1 MDGQVIGNYRITEE
15 LARGGMGVVYRAQHL
30 TLPRE
35 VVIKSILLS
44 AFPAHV
50 QEHLKARFLREAYIQ
65 SQMDHPNIVRVYEF
79 LTAQDN
85 YYMVMEY
92 VRGMSL
98 RDLLAQGKMLT
109 VPQALE
115 IFRQMLEGMSYA
127 HNFSYVD
134 QTGSRHSGIVH
145 RDIKP
150 ANILLDGQARVKI
163 ADFGIV
169 KVAGERGMTQT
180 GFSPGTVEYMSP
192 EQVKGQEADVRSDIY
207 SLGVTLYE
215 MLAGR
220 LPFEV
225 SETSSDYEVRRGHVE
240 VPPPPLGELRPELPR
255 ELTGIVHRALSKN
268 ANDRFQSAAEFLAAI
283 NHYEHPVSAAA
294 ATASASAA
302 GTRPVRAAATVQD
315 FQPVVTEV
323 APPANVPAAA
333 PARTTVFPIV
343 TAVLAV
349 LILGGAGAWY
359 FLVRHSS
366 SQAGTVQVSRSPD
379 ATVSASVADSRAAVT
394 SETAIESSDLKQA
407 GDYADRESYRE
418 AIALYQS
425 WLNRNPN
432 AANAAEISDRIAR
445 IKRLAGLLETARLA
459 LGQQDYETAT
469 RDFTEAL
476 QLNPESKIAQAG
488 LTEARAGAA
497 KRRK

>member
-1 MDGQVIGNYRITEE
+1 MDGQIIGNYRITEE
-15 LARGGMGVVYRAQHL
+15 LARGGMGVVYRAQHQ

-35 VVIKSILLS
+35 VVIKSILLGS
-44 AFPAHV
+44 FPPHV
-50 QEHLKARFLREAYIQ
+50 QEHLRARFLREAYIQ
-65 SQMDHPNIVRVYEF
+65 SQMDHANIVRVYEF
-79 LTAQDN
+79 LIAQEN

-98 RDLLAQGKMLT
+98 RDLLHQRKLLN

-115 IFRQMLEGMSYA
+115 IFRQVLEGISYA

-192 EQVKGQEADVRSDIY
+192 EQVRGQEADARSDIY

-220 LPFEV
+220 LPFEM

-240 VPPPPLGELRPELPR
+240 LDPPPLGRLRPELPA
-255 ELTGIVHRALSKN
+255 ELTEIAHRALSKN
-268 ANDRFQSAAEFLAAI
+268 PSDRFQSAAEFLAAL
-283 NHYEHPVSAAA
+283 NRYERYAV
-294 ATASASAA
+294 TADEVAPMDAA
-302 GTRPVRAAATVQD
+302 GTRPVRAAATVESAR
-315 FQPVVTEV
+315 PVATQISEQK
-323 APPANVPAAA
+323 PATAQRA
-333 PARTTVFPIV
+333 TMIPIV
-343 TAVLAV
+343 SGALA
-349 LILGGAGAWY
+349 LLMLGGVGAWY
-359 FLVRHSS
+359 FLGQQSS
-366 SQAGTVQVSRSPD
+366 SPTGAVEVKNRPDAKPD
-379 ATVSASVADSRAAVT
+379 ATITENRNAAT
-394 SETAIESSDLKQA
+394 PEAESSEIRQA
-407 GDYADRESYRE
+407 DDYTDRESYRE

-425 WLNRNPN
+425 WLDRNPN
-432 AANAAEISDRIAR
+432 AANASDISERVKR
-445 IKRLAGLLETARLA
+445 IKRLAGLLETAKLA
-459 LGQQDYETAT
+459 MGQQDYQTAT
-469 RDFTEAL
+469 RDFEEAL
-476 QLNPESKIAQAG
+476 QLNPDSKIAQAG

>member
-79 LTAQDN
+79 LIAQDN

-240 VPPPPLGELRPELPR
+240 VPPPPLSELRPELPR
-255 ELTGIVHRALSKN
+255 ELTAIVHRALSKN
-268 ANDRFQSAAEFLAAI
+268 PNDRFQSAAEFLAAI
-283 NHYEHPVSAAA
+283 NHYEHPVNAAA

-315 FQPVVTEV
+315 FQRVATEV
-323 APPANVPAAA
+323 APPAHAPAA
-333 PARTTVFPIV
+333 PARTAVFPIV
-343 TAVLAV
+343 TGVLAL

-359 FLVRHSS
+359 FLGRHSS
-366 SQAGTVQVSRSPD
+366 SQTGTVQVSSSPE
-379 ATVSASVADSRAAVT
+379 ATVSASVADPRA
-394 SETAIESSDLKQA
+394 TATPASESSDLKQA

-432 AANAAEISDRIAR
+432 AANAAEISDRITR

-459 LGQQDYETAT
+459 LGQQDYETAA
-469 RDFTEAL
+469 RDFQEAL

-497 KRRK
+497 KQRK